1 LLVIRVLTNVSS
13 VQVIFGLSLQ
23 PAIVVLAREHKPAV
37 QQFFELTRT
46 FFKGVLMSLEKIPQ
60 LICPAGSLPALK
72 AAIDNG
78 ADAVY
83 LGYKNDTNARNFAG
97 LNFDE
102 KAMREGIRYAQ
113 SRGRRVLLA
122 INTFAQPGR
131 DADWQRAVDG
141 AAELGV
147 DAVILADVGLLD
159 YAARRYPDLRLHLSV
174 QGSATSYEAVNFAQR
189 EFGVRRAV
197 LPRVLTLAQVENVI
211 RNTTVEIEVF
221 GFGSLCVMNEGRC
234 WLSSYATG
242 ESPNTVGACSPAKY
256 VKWEKTPGQMT
267 TRLNGILIDRFDD
280 NESAGYPTLCKGR
293 FEVNGE
299 TYYALE
305 EPTSLN
311 VLEILPEIARI
322 GVAAIK
328 VEGRQRS
335 PTYVAQVT
343 KNMRAALDALAREGE
358 QYRVKPAWQS
368 KLSKVAEGS
377 QATLGAY
384 NRPWR

>member
-1 LLVIRVLTNVSS
+1 M
-13 VQVIFGLSLQ
+13 
-23 PAIVVLAREHKPAV
+23 
-37 QQFFELTRT
+37 TR
-46 FFKGVLMSLEKIPQ
+46 EKIPQ

-72 AAIDNG
+72 AAVDNG
-78 ADAVY
+78 ANAVY
-83 LGYKNDTNARNFAG
+83 MGYRNDTNARNFAG
-97 LNFDE
+97 LNFDD
-102 KAMREGIRYAQ
+102 KSMRDGIRYAQ
-113 SRGRRVLLA
+113 SHNRQVLLA

-131 DADWQRAVDG
+131 VADWQRAVDG
-141 AAELGV
+141 ASELGV
-147 DAVILADVGLLD
+147 DAVILADVGLLS
-159 YAARRYPDLRLHLSV
+159 YAARYHPDLRLHLSV
-174 QGSATSYEAVNFAQR
+174 QGSATNYEAVNFVQR

-211 RNTTVEIEVF
+211 KNTTVEIEVF

-256 VKWEKTPGQMT
+256 VKWEKTPGRMS
-267 TRLNGILIDRFDD
+267 TRLNGILIDSFAD
-280 NESAGYPTLCKGR
+280 NEPAGYPTLCKGR

-322 GVAAIK
+322 GVSAIK

-335 PTYVAQVT
+335 PAYVAQVT
-343 KNMRAALDALAREGE
+343 KTMRAALDALAIDG
-358 QYRVKPAWQS
+358 QHYQVKQSWQS
-368 KLSKVAEGS
+368 DLSKVSEGS

-384 NRPWR
+384 SRPWR

>member
-1 LLVIRVLTNVSS
+1 MPRPNV
-13 VQVIFGLSLQ
+13 
-23 PAIVVLAREHKPAV
+23 PE
-37 QQFFELTRT
+37 
-46 FFKGVLMSLEKIPQ
+46 

-72 AAIDNG
+72 AAVDHG

-83 LGYKNDTNARNFAG
+83 LGYRDDTNARNFAG
-97 LNFDE
+97 LNFDH
-102 KAMREGIRYAQ
+102 KAMVEGLRYAR
-113 SRGRRVLLA
+113 SRRRKVLMA

-131 DADWQRAVDG
+131 VADWRRAVDG
-141 AAELGV
+141 AADLGV

-159 YAARRYPDLRLHLSV
+159 YASKRHPELRLHLSV
-174 QGSATSYEAVNFAQR
+174 QASATSYEAVNFARR
-189 EFGVRRAV
+189 EFGIRRAV
-197 LPRVLTLAQVENVI
+197 LPRVLTLAQVETVI
-211 RNTTVEIEVF
+211 RNTPVEIEVF

-242 ESPNTVGACSPAKY
+242 ESPNTVGACSPARY
-256 VKWEKTPGQMT
+256 VQWEKSPGAMS
-267 TRLNGILIDRFDD
+267 TRLNGILIDRFGDD
-280 NESAGYPTLCKGR
+280 EAAGYPTLCKGR
-293 FEVNGE
+293 FEVNGD

-311 VLEILPEIARI
+311 VLEVLPEIAAI

-343 KNMRAALDALAREGE
+343 RAMRAALDALASDPEHF
-358 QYRVKPAWQS
+358 RVKPAWQAELARVS
-368 KLSKVAEGS
+368 EGS
-377 QATLGAY
+377 QVTLGAY

>member
-1 LLVIRVLTNVSS
+1 MLSQKLPELV
-13 VQVIFGLSLQ
+13 
-23 PAIVVLAREHKPAV
+23 
-37 QQFFELTRT
+37 
-46 FFKGVLMSLEKIPQ
+46 
-60 LICPAGSLPALK
+60 CPAGSLPALK
-72 AAIDNG
+72 AAVDNG
-78 ADAVY
+78 ADTVY

-97 LNFDE
+97 LNFDD
-102 KAMREGIRYAQ
+102 KSMREGIAYAH
-113 SRGRRVLLA
+113 SRGRHILMA
-122 INTFAQPGR
+122 INTFPQPGR
-131 DADWQRAVDG
+131 EADWRRAVDG
-141 AAELGV
+141 AAALGV

-159 YAARRYPDLRLHLSV
+159 YASKRHPQLRLHLSV

-197 LPRVLTLAQVENVI
+197 LPRVLTLAQVEHVI
-211 RNTTVEIEVF
+211 KNTTVEIEVF

-256 VKWEKTPGQMT
+256 VKWEKAPGEMT
-267 TRLNGILIDRFDD
+267 TRLNGILIDRFGDD
-280 NESAGYPTLCKGR
+280 EAAGYPTLCKGR
-293 FEVNGE
+293 FDVNGE

-322 GVAAIK
+322 GVSAIK

-335 PTYVAQVT
+335 PAYVTQVT
-343 KNMRAALDALAREGE
+343 KTLRAALDALARDNER
-358 QYRVKPAWQS
+358 YHVKPAWQAE
-368 KLSKVAEGS
+368 LAKVSEGS